1 MQLLPGRA
9 PQDSVGAAPAEPRIP
24 GSGARR
30 GLGGPG
36 RRKRLGPALP
46 APAPPPPAP
55 HHVWRFLPEPYKEF
69 PSLSPAHTWRFL
81 PGAAGRLPEGWSTAS
96 ESNPPRRDPAK
107 EGNAGQAGL
116 RSASKQRRLPPLQ
129 GQRRSSSPSISSA
142 PFSPLPAHSAPPCW
156 TSFSRSRLQSPT
168 PSHLAIWSFRNIWL
182 LLTTPAFPLMP
193 SSHPCGRTN
202 DPSFPSRSSAC

>member
-1 MQLLPGRA
+1 MRAYLRGRESR
-9 PQDSVGAAPAEPRIP
+9 DGGGAAPAEPRVP
-24 GSGARR
+24 GSGTRR

-36 RRKRLGPALP
+36 RRKRLDPALP

-96 ESNPPRRDPAK
+96 ESSPLRRDPDK

-116 RSASKQRRLPPLQ
+116 LSGAPRNSA
-129 GQRRSSSPSISSA
+129 
-142 PFSPLPAHSAPPCW
+142 
-156 TSFSRSRLQSPT
+156 
-168 PSHLAIWSFRNIWL
+168 
-182 LLTTPAFPLMP
+182 AF
-193 SSHPCGRTN
+193 HPCKVRGAHHRH
-202 DPSFPSRSSAC
+202 PFHLPHFLPFHARSTPLLDIL